1 MALEKDGER
10 LFTRIYNHRT
20 RTNGFKLRKGRFRL
34 AISGG
39 DKILEQLSR
48 EVVDEPSLEAFKVGL
63 DRALI

>member
-34 AISGG
+34 AVNGG
-39 DKILEQLSR
+39 DEILEQLSR
-48 EVVDEPSLEAFKVGL
+48 EVVDEHHWRCLKLGWTGL
-63 DRALI
+63 